1 MRRIALINQKG
12 GVGKTTTVANLG
24 AALAL
29 AGKRVVVV
37 DLDPQAN
44 LTLYLGV
51 ELEPGEP
58 SSYRVLTREVEF
70 GAALR
75 ATATP
80 NLKLLPTDIDLSGAE
95 MELSEVAQRE
105 KLLRTALED
114 WCSEHRKKH
123 GTEPADYVLFDCP
136 PSLGLLSLNALAAS
150 DEVFVVV
157 QTQFLALQGMSKLVE
172 VIELVKKELHPGLK
186 LGGIVPCMYDSRM
199 RLARE
204 VLTELRRYFP
214 DKVFRT
220 PITSNVKLAESPS
233 FGKTIFEYA
242 PDSIGARDFASL
254 AHEVMTQ
261 EVLAQPA
268 EPEVPRRATRPSLA
282 AVVQRV
288 AASLEPVRPPAPPAP
303 AAVPV
308 VSSPRPVV
316 PPAKP
321 APSAPAAARAA
332 EKPKASPPIAEV
344 VPAARPA
351 PAKAEPKSSP
361 RPRKAAAPAAAPV
374 APAPVAQAPTRAP
387 LAPVPSVTVPAAA
400 SRVAPAKAPAPAPTL
415 PPAASTPTNGSA
427 PAPASVRRPRSRAT
441 PSS

>member
-51 ELEPGEP
+51 ELEPGAS
-58 SSYRVLTREVEF
+58 SSYRVLTREIEF
-70 GAALR
+70 GAALLP
-75 ATATP
+75 TSTP

-95 MELSEVAQRE
+95 MELAEVPQRE

-114 WCSEHRKKH
+114 WRSEHKKKH
-123 GTEPADYVLFDCP
+123 GNEPADYVLFDCP

-172 VIELVKKELHPGLK
+172 VIELVKKELHPGLE

-199 RLARE
+199 RLGRE
-204 VLTELRRYFP
+204 VLSELRRYFP
-214 DKVFRT
+214 TKVFRT

-254 AHEVMTQ
+254 AHEVMMQ
-261 EVLAQPA
+261 EVLARPVEA
-268 EPEVPRRATRPSLA
+268 EVPRRATRPSLA

-288 AASLEPVRPPAPPAP
+288 AAAIEPIRPPTPPVQSTPSVPLPVPTRAPAP
-303 AAVPV
+303 T
-308 VSSPRPVV
+308 
-316 PPAKP
+316 P
-321 APSAPAAARAA
+321 APSAAPLRPSPEAPRPATARATPK
-332 EKPKASPPIAEV
+332 EKPDARPPEATPQPAPAPKVTPAQAE
-344 VPAARPA
+344 PRPA
-351 PAKAEPKSSP
+351 PRTRKASAPPATPPPVVDAP
-361 RPRKAAAPAAAPV
+361 RRPAAAPAPTAPP
-374 APAPVAQAPTRAP
+374 PARTPPNG
-387 LAPVPSVTVPAAA
+387 SAAA
-400 SRVAPAKAPAPAPTL
+400 HGSTPAPAPA
-415 PPAASTPTNGSA
+415 
-427 PAPASVRRPRSRAT
+427 RRARTRPT

>member
-51 ELEPGEP
+51 ELSPGEA
-58 SSYRVLTREVEF
+58 SSYRVLTGEVEV
-70 GAALR
+70 AAAVR
-75 ATATP
+75 ATSTP

-95 MELSEVAQRE
+95 MELSEVPQRE
-105 KLLRTALED
+105 KLLRAALED
-114 WCSEHRKKH
+114 WCSEHKRKH
-123 GTEPADYVLFDCP
+123 GVEPADYVLFDCP

-199 RLARE
+199 RLSRE

-254 AHEVMTQ
+254 AHEVLTQ
-261 EVLAQPA
+261 EVLALPV
-268 EPEVPRRATRPSLA
+268 EPEAPRRTTRPSLA

-288 AASLEPVRPPAPPAP
+288 AASMEPVRAPTPVQPAPAHPASVPPAP
-303 AAVPV
+303 AARTSTPKPTEEPAARPTLETAPKAEP
-308 VSSPRPVV
+308 SKARARKSPAPAPAAPPESAAKSPTPAPPAVVV
-316 PPAKP
+316 PKP
-321 APSAPAAARAA
+321 APRAAAPKAPAAAQ
-332 EKPKASPPIAEV
+332 
-344 VPAARPA
+344 
-351 PAKAEPKSSP
+351 
-361 RPRKAAAPAAAPV
+361 AAPA
-374 APAPVAQAPTRAP
+374 
-387 LAPVPSVTVPAAA
+387 
-400 SRVAPAKAPAPAPTL
+400 L
-415 PPAASTPTNGSA
+415 PPASGTPTNGSSPA
-427 PAPASVRRPRSRAT
+427 PAPVRRPRSRAT